1 MAALALVGGFLT
13 TLALL
18 MVVLDRLEP
27 DAEPGPRPR
36 PPRRRRCSAG
46 RPVQG
51 RQPGNVTTRLC
62 CHAGTREQSPVPVAV
77 PQRITTRTPV
87 RIPVRIPGQ
96 RSGPP
101 DGVRTPNPGKT
112 GGTADAVP
120 GVVFRP
126 APPC

>member
-1 MAALALVGGFLT
+1 MAALALVGGFLS

-27 DAEPGPRPR
+27 DAEPSPKRR
-36 PPRRRRCSAG
+36 PPRQRRCSAG
-46 RPVQG
+46 KAVQG

-62 CHAGTREQSPVPVAV
+62 CHAGTRGQSPAPVPV
-77 PQRITTRTPV
+77 PLPTPA
-87 RIPVRIPGQ
+87 RIPGQ
-96 RSGPP
+96 RSGSS

-112 GGTADAVP
+112 GGTVEAVP
-120 GVVFRP
+120 GVVFDP